1 MHLTNNLET
10 NQSRAEIAIATKKKK
25 KKTSGQVS
33 FFLAEPYGAMCYV
46 KYKAR
51 GVMLLR
57 NDRTAVLG
65 TCLAPLL

>member
-10 NQSRAEIAIATKKKK
+10 NQGRAEIAIATKKK
-25 KKTSGQVS
+25 TLGQVS
-33 FFLAEPYGAMCYV
+33 FFLAEPYGAMCYI

-65 TCLAPLL
+65 TYLAPLL